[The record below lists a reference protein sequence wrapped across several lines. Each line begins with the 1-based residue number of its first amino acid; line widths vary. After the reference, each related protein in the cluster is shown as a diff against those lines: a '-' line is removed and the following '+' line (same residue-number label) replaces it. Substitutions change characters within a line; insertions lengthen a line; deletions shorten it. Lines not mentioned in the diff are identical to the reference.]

1 MIEVKKMLSFP
12 DHEKFRDASRVI
24 ANNIV
29 ADVKNSTDTS
39 IRMIVNAYWNLLP
52 RLKAGRAKRILEL
65 YKETDMG
72 IMPTYYAELE
82 IRDCI
87 MDANSRNYYNVSE
100 ENEDAFRK
108 QIIEVGLHFE
118 SQNSA
123 EEE

>member
-1 MIEVKKMLSFP
+1 MIVSWN
-12 DHEKFRDASRVI
+12 DQEKFRDASRVI

-29 ADVKNSTDTS
+29 ADVKNKTDSS

-52 RLKAGRAKRILEL
+52 RLKANRAKRILEL
-65 YKETDMG
+65 FKETDMG
-72 IMPTYYAELE
+72 IMPTYWAEVE

-87 MDANSRNYYNVSE
+87 MDSNTRDYYNPSE

-108 QIIEVGLHFE
+108 QIIELGLHFE
-118 SQNSA
+118 SQNSG

>member
-1 MIEVKKMLSFP
+1 MLSFP